1 MSTMLTIKNW
11 MISMISNMTT
21 INKYD
26 DKCEYNDD
34 NDNHLCT
41 PDYRFANQN
50 KTWVASSSDH

>member
-1 MSTMLTIKNW
+1 

-50 KTWVASSSDH
+50 KTWVTSSSDH

>member
-1 MSTMLTIKNW
+1 
-11 MISMISNMTT
+11 MISNMTT

-50 KTWVASSSDH
+50 KTWVTSSSDHWPNVMLPWKDQQ